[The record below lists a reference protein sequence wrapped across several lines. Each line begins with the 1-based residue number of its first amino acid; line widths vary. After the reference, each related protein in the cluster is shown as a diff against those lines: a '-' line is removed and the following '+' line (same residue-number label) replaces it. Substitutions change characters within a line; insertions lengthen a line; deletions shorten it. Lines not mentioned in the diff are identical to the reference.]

1 MTPTPPVN
9 SFSVTVSI
17 VDTTSERPTRPTG
30 RRQSAPSA
38 RSAAATGS
46 IDTGRPERIPPRS
59 LRYPSRRGPAAH
71 FLDMDFHHRRP
82 PVLGQSH
89 PTTTAHKP
97 RRGPAFSTVD
107 QSPAPARHLPLD
119 QPCPAVSRQRNPHS
133 PHTAEL
139 DSIEELDQGR
149 TSRNSSQRRR
159 RPPAPLPKT
168 APIHPSDARST
179 PATPSTTLDDAGATT
194 AQPRPHHR
202 RPYRPP

>member
-1 MTPTPPVN
+1 
-9 SFSVTVSI
+9 
-17 VDTTSERPTRPTG
+17 
-30 RRQSAPSA
+30 
-38 RSAAATGS
+38 
-46 IDTGRPERIPPRS
+46 
-59 LRYPSRRGPAAH
+59 
-71 FLDMDFHHRRP
+71 MDFHHRRP
-82 PVLGQSH
+82 PALGQSH

-149 TSRNSSQRRR
+149 TSRSSSQRRP

-168 APIHPSDARST
+168 APIHPSDARSM
-179 PATPSTTLDDAGATT
+179 PDTPSTSSTTPELPPPSHDPITADLTAHLDHTSEEFKTIIQEHYRRTPSLRKLADIHGVSRSTVHRIVQ
-194 AQPRPHHR
+194 AQ
-202 RPYRPP
+202 

>member
-1 MTPTPPVN
+1 
-9 SFSVTVSI
+9 
-17 VDTTSERPTRPTG
+17 
-30 RRQSAPSA
+30 
-38 RSAAATGS
+38 
-46 IDTGRPERIPPRS
+46 
-59 LRYPSRRGPAAH
+59 
-71 FLDMDFHHRRP
+71 MDFHHRRP

-149 TSRNSSQRRR
+149 TSRSSSQRRP

-194 AQPRPHHR
+194 ALTAHLDHTSEEFKTIIQEHYRRTPSLRKLADIHGVSRSTVHR
-202 RPYRPP
+202 IVQAQ